1 MPPDPSLPVPLSPER
16 WQSVRAR
23 FDEAM
28 ELPEADRNAF
38 VAAAFP
44 GDDDLRAELAAL
56 VAADTADGG
65 LLDARSPVD
74 ALLPDLADVEGAS
87 APPSPPGRD
96 HSGSTLGPY
105 RLVREIGAG
114 GMGTVYLA
122 ERIDGEFVRQVAIKL
137 LRPGPDGRE
146 SERRFRQERQILARL
161 DHPAI
166 ARLLDGG
173 TGPDGTPYLVMEL
186 VAGEP
191 CTVYCDERLLGVS
204 DRLRLFLEVA
214 SAVQYAHSQL
224 VVHRD
229 LKPSNILVTREGRVK
244 LLDFGIARLL
254 EDDPAGFGLTAAG
267 RQVLTLRYASPEQ
280 VLGEPVTT
288 ASDVY
293 SLGILLYELL
303 AGRSPYGS
311 AGGSRG
317 TLERAVL
324 ECEPAPPSSGRSHS
338 RDLDAIVLKAL
349 RKEPS
354 ERYPSVEAFARD
366 VGNYLGGRPVTA
378 RRGTLRYRAAR
389 FTSRHSGPL
398 AAAAVVV
405 GLFSVVGVLHTQR
418 LARERSVARREA
430 EKAFLLT
437 DFAFSMVEGASRGRE
452 VNVPAWLPAAERQA
466 RAWLRVDPEVGAA
479 LLRDVAR
486 LRLARRELADA
497 ERLLDEVQVAQGG
510 IRGLGLLE
518 TAETLRTRGKLAQLK
533 GRPEEA
539 AREYERAFRL
549 FRETLPAEGGRAVQ
563 TIIDLGNA
571 FLGLGRLEPA
581 ADAYRRAIEVMGPRD
596 VDPQWGR
603 ARNNLGVVAMRRGDW
618 AEAARLM
625 GEALP
630 NVERSLDESDPELGD
645 VLVTYA
651 QALEQT
657 GDRVRAL
664 ALAERGLALYER
676 TLPPGDP
683 RTVEAR
689 ELMGRVRPAPQ
700 RDRP

>member
-1 MPPDPSLPVPLSPER
+1 MPAPLSPER
-16 WQSVRAR
+16 WRAIR
-23 FDEAM
+23 AHFDEAM
-28 ELPEADRNAF
+28 ELPDADRSAF

-56 VAADTADGG
+56 VDADTSDGG
-65 LLDARSPVD
+65 LLDARSPID
-74 ALLPDLADVEGAS
+74 ALLPDLGDDENGTV
-87 APPSPPGRD
+87 PSSPSGGD

-105 RLVREIGAG
+105 RLVREIGRG
-114 GMGTVYLA
+114 GMGAVYLA
-122 ERIDGEFVRQVAIKL
+122 ERSDGEFLRQVAVKV
-137 LRPGPDGRE
+137 LRPGSDGRE

-161 DHPAI
+161 EHPAI

-173 TGPDGTPYLVMEL
+173 TSASGTPYLVMEL

-191 CTVYCDERLLGVS
+191 CTDYCRERQLGVA
-204 DRLRLFLEVA
+204 DRLQLFLEVA
-214 SAVQYAHSQL
+214 SAVQYAHQQL

-229 LKPSNILVTREGRVK
+229 LKPSNIFVTPEGRVK

-254 EDDPAGFGLTAAG
+254 EDEPADAALTATG
-267 RQVLTLRYASPEQ
+267 RQVLTLRHASPEQ
-280 VLGEPVTT
+280 VRGEPVTT

-293 SLGILLYELL
+293 SLGVLLYELL
-303 AGRSPYGS
+303 AGRSPYGP
-311 AGGSRG
+311 AGGSRA

-324 ECEPAPPSSGRSHS
+324 EAEPAPPSSGGELS

-349 RKEPS
+349 RKEPA
-354 ERYPSVEAFARD
+354 ERYSSVEAFARD
-366 VGNYLGGRPVTA
+366 VRNFLEGRPVTA

-389 FTSRHSGPL
+389 FTRRHAVSL
-398 AAAAVVV
+398 AAAGIVV
-405 GLFSVVGVLHTQR
+405 GLFFLAGILHTQR

-452 VNVPAWLPAAERQA
+452 EDVPAWLPAAERQA

-486 LRLARRELADA
+486 LRLARKELDA
-497 ERLLDEVQVAQGG
+497 AARLLDEVQGAQGS

-518 TAETLRTRGKLAQLK
+518 TAETLRVRGKLAQLE

-539 AREYERAFRL
+539 AREYETAFRL
-549 FRETLPAEGGRAVQ
+549 FRETLPSEGGRAVQ

-581 ADAYRRAIEVMGPRD
+581 ADAYRRAIELLGASD

-630 NVERSLDESDPELGD
+630 NVERSLDESDPELGE
-645 VLVTYA
+645 VLVTFA
-651 QALEQT
+651 QVLDRT
-657 GDRVRAL
+657 GDHARARVL
-664 ALAERGLALYER
+664 AARGLELYEK

-683 RTVEAR
+683 RLAEAR
-689 ELMGRVRPAPQ
+689 ELAGKARP
-700 RDRP
+700 